1 MGFNNA
7 NIFVKCVEHIIIK
20 LLRFLLVCAYL
31 QRFAQT
37 RLYINK
43 QKQCII
49 ESTKNGFIKRSTPRF
64 KNYSVFVL
72 YIHVSI
78 ACVYLK
84 T

>member
-1 MGFNNA
+1 M
-7 NIFVKCVEHIIIK
+7 EHIIIK
-20 LLRFLLVCAYL
+20 LLRFLLICVYL

-49 ESTKNGFIKRSTPRF
+49 KSTKIGIIKRPLQRF

-78 ACVYLK
+78 ACAYLK